1 MIILI
6 IMVIKGNIKDNINI
20 RITKKLKN
28 KLNNL
33 ILAYLPI
40 RNVNVGQ
47 DKLIKIVVWS
57 NIIRK
62 KLNKGIIDVY
72 FFLF

>member
-1 MIILI
+1 MA
-6 IMVIKGNIKDNINI
+6 IKGNIKDNINKINI

-28 KLNNL
+28 KLSNL

-47 DKLIKIVVWS
+47 HKLTKIVV
-57 NIIRK
+57 
-62 KLNKGIIDVY
+62 
-72 FFLF
+72 

>member
-6 IMVIKGNIKDNINI
+6 IMAIKGNIKDNINKINI

-28 KLNNL
+28 KLSNL
-33 ILAYLPI
+33 ILACLPI

-47 DKLIKIVVWS
+47 HKLTKIVV
-57 NIIRK
+57 
-62 KLNKGIIDVY
+62 
-72 FFLF
+72 

>member
-1 MIILI
+1 
-6 IMVIKGNIKDNINI
+6 MVIKGNIKDNINI

-47 DKLIKIVVWS
+47 DKLIKIVV
-57 NIIRK
+57 
-62 KLNKGIIDVY
+62 
-72 FFLF
+72 